1 MEPPVLSTQHLGKR
15 FGPVVALSGVDFSL
29 QAGQIHAICGEN
41 GAGKSTLIKT
51 LCGVHPKSSYEGE
64 VRIDGQVVAFS
75 SVRDAEAKGVG
86 VIHQEL
92 ALVNELTVA
101 ENIALGNEPV
111 RGAFVDW
118 LAMAR
123 RAQELIVRLGVDLDP
138 ETRVGSLGVGHK
150 QLVEILRA
158 LGKESRILILD
169 EPTAALSEA
178 ESQHLLVILRQLREK
193 GIAILYVSH
202 RLEEVFAI
210 SDHITVLRDGVTVFS
225 SPASSTNRDEVVAA
239 MVGRKVTDFYPKR
252 SPQPGEPLLSVSQ
265 LSVEPPTKD
274 GIHLKD
280 ITFEVRAGEVFGI
293 GGLLG
298 AGRTELVMHLFGA
311 WGRRRAGQVRLRGV
325 PYERATPAQ
334 SIQRGLVLVTEDRKG
349 SGLVL
354 DQTIAEN
361 LSLAALNRFV
371 SFGFINRH
379 REHVACRGLFE
390 RLRVKAQN
398 LEAAVDGL
406 SGGNQQKVAL
416 GKALMTEPSIVLLDE
431 PTRGIDVG
439 AKVEIYD
446 IINQLT
452 DKGNAVLLVSSEL
465 PELIAM
471 SDRILMLGE
480 GCVGGLFEHEKAT
493 PEALLDAAISATEG
507 ARRTN
512 GQEGHRGS

>member
-1 MEPPVLSTQHLGKR
+1 MRWV
-15 FGPVVALSGVDFSL
+15 
-29 QAGQIHAICGEN
+29 
-41 GAGKSTLIKT
+41 
-51 LCGVHPKSSYEGE
+51 
-64 VRIDGQVVAFS
+64 
-75 SVRDAEAKGVG
+75 
-86 VIHQEL
+86 
-92 ALVNELTVA
+92 
-101 ENIALGNEPV
+101 
-111 RGAFVDW
+111 
-118 LAMAR
+118 
-123 RAQELIVRLGVDLDP
+123 
-138 ETRVGSLGVGHK
+138 
-150 QLVEILRA
+150 
-158 LGKESRILILD
+158 KESRILILD